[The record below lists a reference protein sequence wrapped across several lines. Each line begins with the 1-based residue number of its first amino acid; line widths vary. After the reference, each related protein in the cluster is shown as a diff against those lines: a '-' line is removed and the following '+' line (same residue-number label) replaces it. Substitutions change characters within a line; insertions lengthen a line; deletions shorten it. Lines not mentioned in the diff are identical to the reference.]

1 MEKKIAKIEGKVI
14 LAPMHNTTNIAFRIL
29 CKRYGAALTSTEL
42 LSANAIAKG
51 NKSVMKNAI
60 MDDEIEHPISIQLF
74 SPNTE
79 NLIKAAKRVEDKFD
93 FIDLNIGCPSKKI
106 LAQGSGGA
114 LLRRKNKIGEIVRE
128 VSRAIKKPLTVKIR
142 AGFNNASI
150 NTTEIAKVCFDNG
163 AYWVTVHGRTVE
175 QGYSGSCDLDI
186 IKRVKNEVGG
196 IIIGNGDVVDGPSA
210 LKMFE
215 ETGCDYIMVGR
226 AAIGNPFVF
235 KAINTFLKSGEVIEQ
250 SKEERIKDFFEY
262 ITLTRKYGIFSV
274 KDARIRAQ
282 EFTKG
287 LPGGKKVRGR
297 LNKVRS
303 FETIEEILNNFKN

>member
-1 MEKKIAKIEGKVI
+1 MDKKIAKIEGKVI
-14 LAPMHNTTNIAFRIL
+14 LAPMHNTTNVAFRIL

-51 NKSVMKNAI
+51 NKAVMKHAI

-79 NLIKAAKRVEDKFD
+79 NLIKAARIVEDKFD

-114 LLRRKNKIGEIVRE
+114 LLKRKNKIGEIVRE
-128 VSRAIKKPLTVKIR
+128 VSKAIKKPLTVKIR

-150 NTTEIAKVCFDNG
+150 NTVEIAKVCFDNG

-175 QGYSGSCDLDI
+175 QGYSGSCDLEI
-186 IKRVKNEVGG
+186 IKRVKEEVGG

-210 LKMFE
+210 LKMLK
-215 ETGCDYIMVGR
+215 ETGCDYVMIGR

-235 KAINTFLKSGEVIEQ
+235 KAINTFLESGEVIVQ
-250 SKEERIKDFFEY
+250 SKDDRIKDFFEY
-262 ITLTRKYGIFSV
+262 IAVTSS
-274 KDARIRAQ
+274 
-282 EFTKG
+282 
-287 LPGGKKVRGR
+287 LP
-297 LNKVRS
+297 
-303 FETIEEILNNFKN
+303 